1 MELFNN
7 GVERT
12 DCVSPISHLYVCL
25 LLNPFLLPE
34 GMQEEDK
41 PAAEEE
47 EEEDPEH
54 GETSVL
60 YIHKYI
66 KLLVL
71 WLLLL

>member
-1 MELFNN
+1 MVLK
-7 GVERT
+7 GLT
-12 DCVSPISHLYVCL
+12 VSHRSLYVCL